1 METFNGVQSQQKEV
15 VHVCGITKYDFVT
28 SYLNLFCCLYK
39 FKNLFFSH
47 QQLFKNYA
55 KFQTNL

>member
-28 SYLNLFCCLYK
+28 SYFNPK
-39 FKNLFFSH
+39 K
-47 QQLFKNYA
+47 
-55 KFQTNL
+55 